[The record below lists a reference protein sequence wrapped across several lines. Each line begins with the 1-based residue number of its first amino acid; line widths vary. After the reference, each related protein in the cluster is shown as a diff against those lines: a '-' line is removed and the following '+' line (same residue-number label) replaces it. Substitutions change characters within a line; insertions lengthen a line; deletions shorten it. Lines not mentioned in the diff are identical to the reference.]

1 MAGDGATKC
10 ALFCIM
16 RGEVTDY
23 HVKNCRKPLPDKA
36 LREKSTWSFDTIR
49 GTWYFSVF

>member
-1 MAGDGATKC
+1 
-10 ALFCIM
+10 M

-23 HVKNCRKPLPDKA
+23 HDKKSRNLLPDKA
-36 LREKSTWSFDTIR
+36 LREKSTWSFDMIR

>member
-1 MAGDGATKC
+1 MAGDGETDY

-23 HVKNCRKPLPDKA
+23 HVKKCRNRLPDNA
-36 LREKSTWSFDTIR
+36 LREKRPWEFDTIR
-49 GTWYFSVF
+49 GT